1 MSYSIRN
8 AAPADAEQ
16 IAAIYRPI
24 VLETAISFETT
35 PPTASEI
42 AQRIERTQV
51 HHSWLVA
58 ESGNAVA
65 GYAYG
70 SLHRARSAYQKSVEV
85 SAYVTPGQ
93 QGQGIGRALY
103 DALFEQ
109 LSTLGFHQAFA
120 GIALPNQAS
129 VSLHQ
134 SVGFVSIGVFKEVG
148 RKFDRWHD
156 VSWWQRAIREP

>member
-42 AQRIERTQV
+42 AQRIERAQE

-58 ESGNAVA
+58 ESGNAIA

-70 SLHRARSAYQKSVEV
+70 SLHRARPAYQKSVEV
-85 SAYVTPGQ
+85 SAYVAPDQ
-93 QGQGIGRALY
+93 QGHGVGRALY
-103 DALFEQ
+103 GALFER
-109 LSTLGFHQAFA
+109 LSALGFHQAFA
-120 GIALPNQAS
+120 GIALPNEAS
-129 VSLHQ
+129 ISLHQ
-134 SVGFVSIGVFKEVG
+134 SVGFVSVGVFREVG

-156 VSWWQRAIREP
+156 VSWWQRAIE